1 MTPLVCPVDRAEWR
15 AWLQQN
21 HATCNEVWLAFCK
34 KHTGKSSVAYRDSVE
49 EALCFGWID
58 GLRKRIDEERY
69 AHRFTP
75 RKPNSKWSPL
85 NISLAE
91 KMIAAGKMTTAG
103 QAAFEQRRT
112 YAASFLQAKQSGEV
126 TLPPEIEQVL
136 RSNPEA
142 WKNYTA
148 LAPGYRKQ
156 FAGWLV
162 SAVKP
167 ATRKKRLREAM
178 QLLEEN
184 RKLGMK

>member
-1 MTPLVCPVDRAEWR
+1 MKPLVCPASRAEWR

-21 HATCNEVWLAFCK
+21 HATCSEAWLVFYK
-34 KHTGKSSVAYRDSVE
+34 KHTGEPSIAYRDSVA
-49 EALCFGWID
+49 EAICFGWID
-58 GLRKRIDEERY
+58 GLRKRLDDERY
-69 AHRFTP
+69 VHRFTP
-75 RKPNSKWSPL
+75 RGRRSKWSPL

-91 KMIAAGKMTTAG
+91 KMIAEGNMTAAG
-103 QAAFEQRRT
+103 QAAFEQRET
-112 YAASFLQAKQSGEV
+112 YAESFLQAKQSGEV
-126 TLPPEIEQVL
+126 KLPREIEQVL

-156 FAGWLV
+156 FAGWLA

-167 ATRKKRLREAM
+167 ETRKKRLTEAI